1 MHRILNQDEYD
12 VKFKKL
18 ENEYENLKADIAKLE
33 NLKASSLAKKQELYL
48 YIHTLETNDHVITE
62 FDESLFHSLVDNIIV
77 NADNT
82 LVFRYKDG
90 SNIIWDLKKNAIVS

>member
-1 MHRILNQDEYD
+1 M
-12 VKFKKL
+12 
-18 ENEYENLKADIAKLE
+18 
-33 NLKASSLAKKQELYL
+33 
-48 YIHTLETNDHVITE
+48 YIHALETTDHVITE

-90 SNIIWDLKKNAIVS
+90 SSIIWDLKKNAIVS